1 MEAETIQATF
11 LRLYLRDFME
21 RVKFRGERFIVQTF
35 GRPMM
40 VLISYED
47 YLLIKNC
54 LPPASRTLELTMSP
68 RDPENVAEPIQKA
81 L

>member
-1 MEAETIQATF
+1 MEVETIQATF

-47 YLLIKNC
+47 YLLVKHR
-54 LPPASRTLELTMSP
+54 LPRTPRMMDTIPFSQSQESP
-68 RDPENVAEPIQKA
+68 VEQTADA